1 MATCRTGGY
10 PTVMDDRSTVPPPPA
25 PPADRPPITIERHGR
40 FSINEDWAATIFGLV
55 LLLLVLAGVITG
67 QFMKGLIP

>member
-1 MATCRTGGY
+1 MTDG
-10 PTVMDDRSTVPPPPA
+10 SNVPPPPVLSA
-25 PPADRPPITIERHGR
+25 EGPPPAVERDGG
-40 FSINEDWAATIFGLV
+40 FSINEDWAATLFGIV

>member
-1 MATCRTGGY
+1 MTDPHLPPRIIE
-10 PTVMDDRSTVPPPPA
+10 PTHGVEHD
-25 PPADRPPITIERHGR
+25 GR
-40 FSINEDWAATIFGLV
+40 FSFNEDWAATGFGLV

>member
-1 MATCRTGGY
+1 MTDG
-10 PTVMDDRSTVPPPPA
+10 SNVPPSPVPPDA
-25 PPADRPPITIERHGR
+25 GPPSEVARDGR
-40 FSINEDWAATIFGLV
+40 FSVNEDWAATLFGLA

>member
-1 MATCRTGGY
+1 MTERPDVAPAPDVVG
-10 PTVMDDRSTVPPPPA
+10 SPPA
-25 PPADRPPITIERHGR
+25 FERGGR

-67 QFMKGLIP
+67 TFMKGLIP

>member
-1 MATCRTGGY
+1 MTDGLSPSPA
-10 PTVMDDRSTVPPPPA
+10 SEEAAPPPEVEEEG
-25 PPADRPPITIERHGR
+25 PPPEVEEEGR

-67 QFMKGLIP
+67 SFMKGLIP